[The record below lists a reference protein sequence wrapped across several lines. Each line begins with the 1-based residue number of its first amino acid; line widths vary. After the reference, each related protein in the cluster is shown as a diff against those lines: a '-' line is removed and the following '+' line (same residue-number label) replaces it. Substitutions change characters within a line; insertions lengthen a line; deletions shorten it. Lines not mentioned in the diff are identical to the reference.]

1 MWWRTAYSSLYRHP
15 VHALHQYEVRAEHLA
30 GYVCMEALVITGY
43 PLYAVAVGLT
53 GSMYVASIT
62 ALSACGCGAD
72 LLRHG
77 ILFISLDLV
86 SGRISGLAIS
96 SLDLVSGRIS
106 GLVLYLMS
114 LNTCVCTTTRYS
126 GCWRRVGVWGGNPF
140 WYHIGWWSGPGSWG
154 PGGGPGVV
162 PYLRC
167 VASSCGVQACA
178 ICLGVV
184 SFFGCLVSSLG
195 FRPFA
200 RSVSRASSA
209 SLSSLRGPGRG
220 ALSLLGSG
228 VGSPGAPWPG
238 TLSGF
243 ALNTRARETKYGK
256 ALLGYFGP
264 FPGWQHKIK
273 RYE

>member
-1 MWWRTAYSSLYRHP
+1 M
-15 VHALHQYEVRAEHLA
+15 
-30 GYVCMEALVITGY
+30 
-43 PLYAVAVGLT
+43 
-53 GSMYVASIT
+53 
-62 ALSACGCGAD
+62 
-72 LLRHG
+72 
-77 ILFISLDLV
+77 
-86 SGRISGLAIS
+86 SGRISGLVIS

-167 VASSCGVQACA
+167 VASSCGCKLAPYVLAC
-178 ICLGVV
+178 LFLRVFGVF
-184 SFFGCLVSSLG
+184 SWVSSLRAERLAG
-195 FRPFA
+195 LCRVPF
-200 RSVSRASSA
+200 
-209 SLSSLRGPGRG
+209 SLRGPGRG

-243 ALNTRARETKYGK
+243 ALNTRARETSTERPFW
-256 ALLGYFGP
+256 AISGP
-264 FPGWQHKIK
+264 FRGGNT
-273 RYE
+273 R